1 MRPDLANVALVA
13 ATGPD
18 AANFRVRGTLLA
30 PALREHGVAL
40 DPLPLFDAQR
50 DVLFHSADPRRRARI
65 LLAARRAQRARLD
78 ACWPALRTVLL
89 LRQADLLPP
98 LGLEKAATDDRK
110 VVYDVDDAIWN
121 DARRAGGHPLAF
133 LKASGRKAAWL
144 ARRADHVVA
153 ATPLL
158 AEWLG
163 RHARDVTVIPSLVD
177 TDRLR
182 PRRHAQAETLTVG
195 WVGSPS
201 TSRYLGAVRAPLARL
216 AGALPDRTVVLDV
229 VGGEVEPI
237 AGVEVVC
244 RPWTPAAEDDAL
256 ERMDV
261 GIMPLPDDPWTRGKA
276 AYKAIQY
283 MGAGVPVV
291 ADAVGAVGDVVDDA
305 GLLTTGEDA
314 WFEALASLAGDAGL
328 RARLGAAGRE
338 RATAHYSIRRWA
350 PTLAGLLR
358 D

>member
-1 MRPDLANVALVA
+1 MALVA

-30 PALREHGVAL
+30 PGLREHGVAL
-40 DPLPLFDAQR
+40 APLPLFDEQR
-50 DVLFHSADPRRRARI
+50 DVLFHSASPRRRARI

-78 ACWPALRTVLL
+78 AAGSALGTVLL

-98 LGLEKAATDDRK
+98 LGLEKAAARDRK

-133 LKASGRKAAWL
+133 LKASGRKASWL
-144 ARRADHVVA
+144 AGHADHVVA
-153 ATPLL
+153 ATPTL
-158 AEWLG
+158 AEWLSQ
-163 RHARDVTVIPSLVD
+163 HTRDLTVIPSLVD
-177 TDRLR
+177 TDRMR
-182 PRRHAQAETLTVG
+182 PREHVQAERLTVG

-216 AGALPDRTVVLDV
+216 ARALPDRTVVLDV
-229 VGGEVEPI
+229 VGGEVAPI

-244 RPWTPAAEDDAL
+244 RRWSPEVEYEAL
-256 ERMDV
+256 QRMDV

-291 ADAVGAVGDVVDDA
+291 ADEVGAAVDVVDGG
-305 GLLTTGEDA
+305 GLLTSGEDA
-314 WFEALASLAGDAGL
+314 WFEALASLAADAAL
-328 RARLGAAGRE
+328 RGRLGAQGHE
-338 RATAHYSIRRWA
+338 RASEHYSIRRWA
-350 PTLAGLLR
+350 PTLARLLR

>member
-40 DPLPLFDAQR
+40 DPLPLFDARR
-50 DVLFHSADPRRRARI
+50 DLAFHTASPRRRARV
-65 LLAARRAQRARLD
+65 LLAARREQRARLD
-78 ACWPALRTVLL
+78 TAGAALGTVLL

-98 LGLEKAATDDRK
+98 LGLEKAAARNRK
-110 VVYDVDDAIWN
+110 LVYDVDDAIWN
-121 DARRAGGHPLAF
+121 DAVRAGGHPLAF
-133 LKASGRKAAWL
+133 LKASRRKASWL
-144 ARRADHVVA
+144 AAHADHVVA
-153 ATPLL
+153 ATPVL
-158 AEWLG
+158 AEWLS

-177 TDRLR
+177 TEVGR
-182 PRRHAQAETLTVG
+182 PREHAQAETLTVG

-201 TSRYLGAVRAPLARL
+201 TARYLDAVRAPLARL
-216 AGALPDRTVVLDV
+216 ARALPDRTVVLDV
-229 VGGEVEPI
+229 VGGEVAPI
-237 AGVEVVC
+237 EGVEVVC
-244 RPWTPAAEDDAL
+244 RRWSPDAERAL
-256 ERMDV
+256 LQRMDV

-291 ADAVGAVGDVVDDA
+291 ADGVGAAVDVVDGG
-305 GLLTTGEDA
+305 GLLASGEDA
-314 WFEALASLAGDAGL
+314 WFEALSTLAADASL
-328 RARLGAAGRE
+328 RARLGAGGHE
-338 RATAHYSIRRWA
+338 RASEHYSIRRWA
-350 PTLAGLLR
+350 PTVAKLLR